1 MTLGHRVPEA
11 GQPAWVFSPRNSEPG
26 SREQPVTERLW
37 DRGPSWPPSGTTPG
51 HPGAPG
57 SRTPGPPGPIQ
68 APAEEVLLW
77 DPGLGA
83 GAGGKPGDR
92 QMGSCMGPSPVPGL
106 SLHPPGSV
114 LSPAATPPPH
124 PHPATQTERLVP
136 LSCRGALGPAW
147 GGAAGEARLCG

>member
-83 GAGGKPGDR
+83 LAFRVGVPRGGNKHEVKIRDTRTACSLNGFR
-92 QMGSCMGPSPVPGL
+92 FIHLQMFL
-106 SLHPPGSV
+106 
-114 LSPAATPPPH
+114 
-124 PHPATQTERLVP
+124 
-136 LSCRGALGPAW
+136 
-147 GGAAGEARLCG
+147 